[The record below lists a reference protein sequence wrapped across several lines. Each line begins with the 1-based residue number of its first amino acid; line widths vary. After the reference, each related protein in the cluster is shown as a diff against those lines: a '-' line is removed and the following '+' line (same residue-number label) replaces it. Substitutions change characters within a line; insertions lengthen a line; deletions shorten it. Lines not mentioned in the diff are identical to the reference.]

1 MPPTFRPYTTDDDF
15 WSMRQFLRQ
24 VFLLNNHLL
33 PSWHVARLD
42 YARWHVCLNC
52 ANVRL
57 EDIAFLWEAE

>member
-24 VFLLNNHLL
+24 VFLLNNRLL